1 MKVNFGGK
9 EMSLLGDGL
18 NVQNKWVDFKAMDQ
32 DLNEFD
38 SKNYPKV
45 KLILGIPSVDTS
57 VCSLELSK
65 LIQKT
70 KDLDMHLI
78 AISMDLPF
86 AQQRWCQAHASDHLM
101 LVSDYKD
108 RDFAN
113 KSQTLIQE
121 VGLLARSAWI
131 VDENQVIRYKE
142 IVQDTGNEPNYE
154 AILNCLNELL
164 GN

>member
-113 KSQTLIQE
+113 KSQSLIQE